1 MAELEVTKGV
11 VQKLQTIRIAAQY
24 EFPTAAIDGMLAEIE
39 AGNGTTEPG
48 PESPKIDP
56 CKD

>member
-1 MAELEVTKGV
+1 MTKGV

-39 AGNGTTEPG
+39 AGYGTTEPG